1 MLHLFFWIPR
11 FFPSFSPYSP
21 IWQWK
26 LKSTYVRVV
35 HCVTLIFSEKVGS
48 RYVFDRS
55 PGFMYKSVKWKFM
68 PIIKCCKNSL
78 IPYLSGITLAKNKT
92 GSIFLYVAYMW
103 VWNIET
109 KEIGQLRCLKNTLNF
124 TVKSLPW
131 LLRTMHESSVSAR
144 NIYMIFTTVL
154 FINCK
159 KVTGHYSWRIWRD
172 FFQTL
177 SRWFLIELVVFASSG
192 LFPICRKL
200 LESDAIFWRT
210 FLTWEHA
217 TKHHLYSR
225 HVLKSKTTKEM

>member
-1 MLHLFFWIPR
+1 MSLESSREKKGFFGRRCSRGSYSSPDSQKARKPKSLPNACCVSLSARKCYTCFFWIPR

-172 FFQTL
+172 FFK
-177 SRWFLIELVVFASSG
+177 RWVEGI
-192 LFPICRKL
+192 
-200 LESDAIFWRT
+200 
-210 FLTWEHA
+210 
-217 TKHHLYSR
+217 
-225 HVLKSKTTKEM
+225 